1 EGARMI
7 GHDVPKPGAEEA
19 VTVFDKDGHKNE
31 AFLVSH
37 DPAEPAYGY
46 RATYK
51 GRTEVVSGDTR
62 KVQNKVRFSRDADV
76 LVHEALNPQMVEL
89 VAAALNKAGHERQA
103 KMTRDTLDY
112 HTSPVEAAGI
122 ANEAN
127 VKLLVLTHIVP
138 ALPNALMR
146 HMFLRDVASAR
157 GKGDTILGRDGLLIS
172 LPAGSQDIKTSCLE

>member
-1 EGARMI
+1 MI
-7 GHDVPKPGAEEA
+7 GHDIAKPGVEEA
-19 VTVFDKDGHKNE
+19 VTVLDRDGLKIE

-46 RATYK
+46 RITYK
-51 GRTEVVSGDTR
+51 GRTAVVSGDTR
-62 KVQNKVRFSRDADV
+62 KVQNMVRFSRDADV
-76 LVHEALNPQMVEL
+76 LIHEALNPQMVEL
-89 VAAALNKAGHERQA
+89 VAASLAEAGHARQA
-103 KMTRDTLDY
+103 KMARDTLDY

-146 HMFLRDVASAR
+146 HMFLRDVKAAR
-157 GKGDTILGRDGLLIS
+157 GTGDTMLGRDGLLIS
-172 LPAGSQDIKTSCLE
+172 LPANSKEIKTTLLE